1 MASSTNVIVKK
12 SVSILVCFYNAEH
25 KLPKTIE
32 HIQNLDTTGLD
43 GIEVLFID
51 NKSTDNSQ
59 TLIHTM
65 FEGFTRFPYAI
76 HYEPIPGVANARKR
90 GLQKAAYNII
100 LFCDDD
106 NWFFPD
112 YVTLGASIM
121 TNDLTI
127 GILGGQGILTA
138 DVEIPQWVQEK
149 QIHLACG
156 PQAEK
161 TGLVR
166 GKRNIMYGAGM
177 FMRKDIYIDLVA
189 KGFTIMNLS
198 RTGTKLTTGEDDELC
213 FAMHIAG
220 YKVWYDERLKF
231 YHYATADRLTKDYFT
246 RLQKG
251 GYQSSYITRFYL
263 RYLNGYKPN
272 VTKYFWLKEF
282 LYSVKDLIK
291 GLFYKPTK
299 LGIKRNVDFSM
310 YLLQERSR
318 YNENVKKVLDICES
332 LSEKAHN

>member
-1 MASSTNVIVKK
+1 MQK

-32 HIQNLDTTGLD
+32 HIQNLDISGIE

-59 TLIHTM
+59 VLIHNK
-65 FEGFTRFPYAI
+65 FEGFTKFPYAI
-76 HYEPIPGVANARKR
+76 HYEPIPGVANARKL
-90 GLQKAAYNII
+90 GLQKAAYDII

-112 YVTLGASIM
+112 YIKLGLDIM
-121 TNDLTI
+121 TNDIEI

-138 DVEIPQWVQEK
+138 DVEIPEWVKEK

-156 PQAEK
+156 PQAEQ

-177 FMRKDIYIDLVA
+177 FMRKDLYFELVA
-189 KGFTIMNLS
+189 KGFKIMNLS
-198 RTGTKLTTGEDDELC
+198 RTGKKLTTGEDDELC

-220 YKVWYDERLKF
+220 YKVWYDERLQF
-231 YHYATADRLTKDYFT
+231 YHFATADRLSKDYFT

-263 RYLNGYKPN
+263 RYLNGYKPQ

-282 LYSVKDLIK
+282 LYSVKDLAK
-291 GLFYKPTK
+291 GLFVNPTK
-299 LGIKRNVDFSM
+299 LGIKRNFDFSM
-310 YLLQERSR
+310 YLLRERGR
-318 YNENVKKVLDICES
+318 YNENVRKVLKICENLDNS
-332 LSEKAHN
+332 PKNIIE